1 MIVRDA
7 AEFVTETL
15 QSVLPYIDE
24 WVIVD
29 TGSVDNTKQVIQN
42 FFDEA
47 QLKGQLVERPWIGF
61 AHNRTEA
68 IALCA
73 GRADYAFM
81 IDADDLVQGQL
92 DLSHLDAAG

>member
-7 AEFVTETL
+7 AEFITETL

-29 TGSVDNTKQVIQN
+29 TGSVDNTKQVVQN

-47 QLKGQLVERPWIGF
+47 RLEGQLVEPP
-61 AHNRTEA
+61 
-68 IALCA
+68 
-73 GRADYAFM
+73 Y
-81 IDADDLVQGQL
+81 QL
-92 DLSHLDAAG
+92 PSLYMFRL